1 MSRST
6 EHNVRS
12 MSWITEILSQD
23 HDRVR
28 ISDWVI
34 LRHGYWRRFPVTYHM
49 GYYGSS
55 HQIVR
60 TVSELKLYS
69 AFIRIR
75 RFPKNMSDA
84 PVKNVSEKREQ
95 LLLV

>member
-1 MSRST
+1 MT
-6 EHNVRS
+6 KLV
-12 MSWITEILSQD
+12 
-23 HDRVR
+23 
-28 ISDWVI
+28 SDWVI
-34 LRHGYWRRFPVTYHM
+34 LRYGYWHRHPVTYHM

-55 HQIVR
+55 HQTVR

-84 PVKNVSEKREQ
+84 SVKNVSEKREQ